1 MDRPIQTFDIK
12 ESPPSE
18 AWLFAQEIHGK
29 PIPRIVSSAAQ
40 AKAKRDELERLAQVS
55 TSHASE
61 LRKLQ
66 IAEVEARRQREVLEW
81 AAQISVGAEAKLRAL
96 QLKEAQERDA
106 WRRVEQ
112 FFEGHSFEIVE
123 WDEADHQKAAAS

>member
-1 MDRPIQTFDIK
+1 MFMDRPIQTFDIK

-66 IAEVEARRQREVLEW
+66 IAEVEAPPPILPRLRRSFKSGPTTGLKV
-81 AAQISVGAEAKLRAL
+81 ALRPCR
-96 QLKEAQERDA
+96 RD
-106 WRRVEQ
+106 
-112 FFEGHSFEIVE
+112 
-123 WDEADHQKAAAS
+123 